1 MSEPL
6 FLAVDQGT
14 TQVKAMLV
22 DAALNP
28 VAETRRPTAVSHPR
42 PGWVEKDPA
51 EVLGAVV
58 DAVAELLDA
67 APRPVTAAGL
77 DHEGES
83 VLAWRASTGE
93 PLTPII
99 VWQDKR
105 AEEVLERLGAEGRGR
120 ATEISGLPC
129 DPYFSA
135 GKVAWLLEKDEA
147 VSHALADGDLRIGTV
162 DSFLSD
168 RLGAGFST
176 DASTASRT
184 LLAAPGDPGWNR
196 ELLELFSVP
205 EGILPVVGDT
215 VGELGELSHP
225 RWPQALALTARCVD
239 QQAALA
245 GSGCVA
251 PGPVKATYGTGV
263 FVLAVTGSEPPQPGS
278 GLLPTVAW
286 RIGGRDTFALD
297 GGVFSAGA
305 MLEWLCGALS
315 LAESPEE
322 LGQMARETP
331 DSGGVMVLPAL
342 AGLGA
347 PWWRPEARAV
357 IAGLTGQSSR
367 GEIARAALEG
377 IAWRVADIVEAIE
390 ASQPV
395 ASLRVD
401 GGLTREPLLAQLQAD
416 AIGRPVEQ
424 LEADSTAIGAA
435 ALAAVGARALE
446 SVEAIGGLIKTG
458 TPVRPLVAD
467 NEREAQRERRRR
479 FVEGA
484 SALEAQGT
492 ATDPDAGR

>member
-1 MSEPL
+1 MSAPL
-6 FLAVDQGT
+6 FLAIDEGT
-14 TQVKAMLV
+14 TQVKAMIV
-22 DAALNP
+22 DGALNP
-28 VAETRRPTAVSHPR
+28 VAEARRSTTVSHPR

-51 EVLGAVV
+51 EVLDAVV
-58 DAVAELLDA
+58 DAVAELLEA
-67 APRPVTAAGL
+67 APGPVAAVGL

-105 AEEVLERLGAEGRGR
+105 ADEVLERLGSEGR
-120 ATEISGLPC
+120 AAASEISGLPC

-135 GKVAWLLEKDEA
+135 GKIAWLLENDEA
-147 VSHALADGDLRIGTV
+147 VAQVHSDADLRIGTV
-162 DSFLSD
+162 DSFLCD
-168 RLGAGFST
+168 RLGAGFAT

-196 ELLELFSVP
+196 ELLDLFSVP
-205 EGILPVVGDT
+205 EEILPPVGDT
-215 VGELGELSHP
+215 VGDLGELSHP

-263 FVLAVTGSEPPQPGS
+263 FVLAVTGDEPPNPGS
-278 GLLPTVAW
+278 GLLSTVAW
-286 RIGGRDTFALD
+286 RIGGEDTFALD

-305 MLEWLCGALS
+305 MLEWLCGELR
-315 LAESPEE
+315 LAEDPEQ
-322 LGQMARETP
+322 LGQLARETP
-331 DSGGVMVLPAL
+331 GSGGVMVLPAL

-367 GEIARAALEG
+367 GEIARAAFEG

-390 ASQPV
+390 AAQPV
-395 ASLRVD
+395 DSLRVD
-401 GGLTREPLLAQLQAD
+401 GGLTREPLLAELQAD
-416 AIGRPVEQ
+416 AIGRPVEP

-435 ALAAVGARALE
+435 ALAAVGYGALG
-446 SVEAIGGLIKTG
+446 SVEEIAGLVQTG
-458 TPVRPLVAD
+458 AKVLPRAED
-467 NEREAQRERRRR
+467 GEREAERERRRR

-484 SALEAQGT
+484 SALGA
-492 ATDPDAGR
+492 